1 MNPKDTFL
9 SPVVA
14 ACIKWVDLRPE
25 LDSVQGTLAPSRRG
39 GGFSAA
45 DLSAAETALRIAEAW
60 SGTAVLVCAGP
71 ANADRSLLEVAASGF
86 SRTVRVDIPGQLE
99 TATVAELLV
108 RTLGQTDLDVDL
120 VVCGDMSYDRSSG
133 AVPAMLAHH
142 LDFCQALGLLSVEPV
157 SAEPADDHTIVAIRR
172 LDGARRERIRIPIP
186 AVISVEGGIAT
197 LRRAALDAS
206 MGESAHTDAEV
217 EVRGGHSHGESD
229 PPRTTPW
236 RPRARTLAGP
246 GGESA
251 FDRILELTG
260 SLSDTSP
267 PRTVKADPSEAARMI
282 MDSLAEWGYLG
293 SDD

>member
-1 MNPKDTFL
+1 MNSPRTFAP
-9 SPVVA
+9 PVVA

-25 LDSVQGTLAPSRRG
+25 LDPVQGSLAPSLHG

-45 DLSAAETALRIAEAW
+45 DLSAAETALSLAQAW
-60 SGTAVLVCAGP
+60 SGSAVLVCAGP
-71 ANADRSLLEVAASGF
+71 ANADRSLSDVAASGF
-86 SRTVRVDIPGQLE
+86 SRTVRVDVPGQLA

-142 LDFCQALGLLSVEPV
+142 LDFCQALGLLSVQPM
-157 SAEPADDHTIVAIRR
+157 SGEPAENHTILATRR
-172 LDGARRERIRIPIP
+172 LDGARRERIKIPIP

-197 LRRAALDAS
+197 LRRAGLHES
-206 MGESAHTDAEV
+206 MGEAARAEARV
-217 EVRGGHSHGESD
+217 EIRGGHIHGQSD

-246 GGESA
+246 SGESS

-267 PRTVKADPSEAARMI
+267 PRTVKADPAEAARMI
-282 MDSLAEWGYLG
+282 IESLSEWGYLG
-293 SDD
+293 NDD